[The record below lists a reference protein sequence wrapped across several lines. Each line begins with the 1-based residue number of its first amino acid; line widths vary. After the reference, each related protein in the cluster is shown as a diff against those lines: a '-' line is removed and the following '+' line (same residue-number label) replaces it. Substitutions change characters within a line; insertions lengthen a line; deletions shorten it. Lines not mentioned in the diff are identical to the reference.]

1 MKQFKKTLLVA
12 LVTSMAISTAVADGT
27 IRFEGRIVED
37 SALVTNPSNE
47 CVTTIKKISE
57 NTLAVQA
64 NSGNKLGNC
73 FPQTKEQASLQL
85 QPIDKERA
93 VLLVNYD

>member
-1 MKQFKKTLLVA
+1 MKQFKNTLLVA
-12 LVTSMAISTAVADGT
+12 LVTSMAVSTAVASVADGT
-27 IRFEGRIVED
+27 IRFEGGIVED
-37 SALVTNPSNE
+37 TALVTKPSNE

-57 NTLAVQA
+57 NTLA
-64 NSGNKLGNC
+64 NIGNKLDNC
-73 FPQTKEQASLQL
+73 LPQTQKQASLQL